1 MIAPKLNLSSL
12 NSYKLRKVKNIAMY
26 GLELE
31 CYRMVNKADNKFIG
45 KWMKDKLVSLGPTF
59 VKIGQFMSTRKD
71 IFGEEFTNELK
82 ELQDNV
88 SPFDFNTVVNDIVI
102 SDGFQYINPEPLAS
116 ASIGQVHRA
125 QLSSGEEVILK
136 IKRPGITQTIK
147 DDFELVLLLFNVFR
161 KVVDSR
167 RIKEI
172 EVLFQEYYRILVD
185 EIDFNKEREN
195 MKRFSQM
202 FSDKKW
208 IKIPNVY
215 DNLSN
220 DDIITMEYVPSIK
233 IDNLKEIDNL
243 KFNRG
248 LIADKLIE
256 TFIVQIIDNGFVH
269 IDPHPGNLGI
279 TSGGKIVFYDFGMVL
294 KLDKKIK
301 DNFNTL
307 LLAVYEKDVNDMC
320 KVALDLGIVNVESSD
335 IASFKSF
342 LFYFLSYLD
351 TLDVTNF
358 KLSYLDKVSSTQVN
372 FMLSSKFI
380 MLSRGI
386 TILEGI
392 CKELDPSF
400 TYMRTLEP
408 YINKYMINL
417 DYFEKKAQKDF
428 LNMRGENTKISR
440 TEVQLDILQG
450 NINQINKQMKEKSEQ
465 SKVNLMVGFVTIS
478 FLMLQYIK

>member
-1 MIAPKLNLSSL
+1 MIASKL
-12 NSYKLRKVKNIAMY
+12 NSYKLGKVKNIALY

-31 CYRMVNKADNKFIG
+31 CYRTFRKVDSKFIG
-45 KWMKDKLVSLGPTF
+45 KWMKEKLVSLGPTF

-71 IFGEEFTNELK
+71 IFGEDFTNELK

-88 SPFDFNTVVNDIVI
+88 SPFDFHSVVNDINI
-102 SDGFQYINPEPLAS
+102 DDDFQYVDPVPLAS

-125 QLSSGEEVILK
+125 QLSSGEEVIIK
-136 IKRPGITQTIK
+136 IKRPGITETIK
-147 DDFELVLLLFNVFR
+147 DDFELVLMLFNIFR
-161 KVVDSR
+161 KVFDSQ

-185 EIDFNKEREN
+185 EIDFRKEREN
-195 MKRFSQM
+195 MKRFAKM
-202 FSDKKW
+202 FSGKKW
-208 IKIPNVY
+208 IKIPSVY
-215 DNLSN
+215 DDLSN
-220 DDIITMEYVPSIK
+220 EDIITMEYVPSVK

-279 TSGGKIVFYDFGMVL
+279 TPTGKIVFYDFGMVL
-294 KLDKKIK
+294 TLDKKIK
-301 DNFNTL
+301 DNFDTL
-307 LLAVYEKDVNDMC
+307 LLAIYEKDVNDMC
-320 KVALDLGIVNVESSD
+320 KVALDLGIVSVESSD

-351 TLDVTNF
+351 TLDVSNF

-408 YINKYMINL
+408 YINKYMVNL
-417 DYFEKKAQKDF
+417 DYIEKKAQKDF
-428 LNMRGENTKISR
+428 LNMRGENTKISK

-450 NINQINKQMKEKSEQ
+450 NINQINKQLKEREEQ
-465 SKVNLMVGFVTIS
+465 SKVNLMVGFATIS